1 MALLCAHG
9 FSMRGVRLMD
19 SILCSAEGGKMY
31 QRCLQ
36 EMYKDK
42 GMLFWDMT
50 DLEAVFQTQ
59 VVNVSPYGCPA
70 THQIDPS
77 DQAQE

>member
-36 EMYKDK
+36 E
-42 GMLFWDMT
+42 
-50 DLEAVFQTQ
+50 